1 VATWQSGYAEVNGL
15 RLHYTRT
22 GGAKPPVVLAH
33 GFSDDG
39 LCWTPVAK
47 VLEPDYDVIMVDA
60 RGHGRSDAPEED
72 SNRTDMASDLRGVIE
87 ALGLHRPAVI
97 GHSMGGGTTLA
108 LAGLYPDVPGAILLE
123 DAAPRGLAAMGMPHN
138 PGRPAWITEMFE
150 NIRSKTREQLIAEQ
164 RAATPAWSEV
174 ALELVID
181 ARLRLSPKVANFGP
195 PTAVDWPAILKRVT
209 CPAMLIAADPARGG
223 TITAERIAAFQ
234 SYVPQLRAITVAGAG
249 HCVRYEQFDRYMD
262 IVRGFLAG
270 VTATT

>member
-1 VATWQSGYAEVNGL
+1 MSKALPQDIFTHRYELENLTKEKALLAILKPAEAYGL
-15 RLHYTRT
+15 
-22 GGAKPPVVLAH
+22 PV
-33 GFSDDG
+33 
-39 LCWTPVAK
+39 
-47 VLEPDYDVIMVDA
+47 E
-60 RGHGRSDAPEED
+60 
-72 SNRTDMASDLRGVIE
+72 E
-87 ALGLHRPAVI
+87 AL
-97 GHSMGGGTTLA
+97 
-108 LAGLYPDVPGAILLE
+108 
-123 DAAPRGLAAMGMPHN
+123 
-138 PGRPAWITEMFE
+138 
-150 NIRSKTREQLIAEQ
+150 REQLIAEQ

-209 CPAMLIAADPARGG
+209 CPALLIAADPARGG

-270 VTATT
+270 VTATA